1 MLGWFQALLPK
12 EEKFY
17 DLFEDHAE
25 TLVAGAEALERLLG
39 GQGDAKAEIAR
50 IMAEEQRADDI
61 ARDVMQAVRRTFITP
76 FDRGDIKSLISS
88 MDDAIDQMRKTVKAI
103 TLFEVAG
110 FEPQMHAL
118 GMTAVEAA
126 RKVRELV
133 PLLRA
138 MNQNSAAT
146 SALVEAI
153 CAIEERSDEIHDQG
167 LKALF
172 AKHRVSD
179 PMGYIAGAEIYEHL
193 EKVVDRFED
202 VAKTISG
209 IVLEHL

>member
-39 GQGDAKAEIAR
+39 GQGDAKAEIGR
-50 IMAEEQRADDI
+50 IMAEEERADAI
-61 ARDVMQAVRRTFITP
+61 ARDVMEAVRRTFITP
-76 FDRGDIKSLISS
+76 FDRSDIKSLISS

-103 TLFEVAG
+103 MLFEVSS
-110 FEPQMHAL
+110 FEPQMHEL
-118 GMTAVEAA
+118 GVDAVEAA
-126 RKVRELV
+126 RRVKELV

-146 SALVEAI
+146 TALVETI
-153 CAIEERSDEIHDQG
+153 CAIEERSDETHDRG

-172 AKHRVSD
+172 AKHRVAD
-179 PMGYIAGAEIYEHL
+179 PMGYIAGAEIYDHL